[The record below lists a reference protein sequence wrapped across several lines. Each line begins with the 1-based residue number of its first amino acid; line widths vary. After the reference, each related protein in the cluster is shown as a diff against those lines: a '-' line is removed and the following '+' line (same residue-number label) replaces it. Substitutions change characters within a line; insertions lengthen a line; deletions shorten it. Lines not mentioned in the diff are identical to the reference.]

1 LEWALADLLYKGT
14 KQGMVFLGM
23 QGDIWDAQ
31 KDIALGFTG
40 SIVAM
45 CVTFLLQNKGKK

>member
-1 LEWALADLLYKGT
+1 TEQA
-14 KQGMVFLGM
+14 MVFLGM

-31 KDIALGFTG
+31 KDIALGFAG

-45 CVTFLLQNKGKK
+45 GVAFLFRKRGK